1 MNLFLAAVAGG
12 FSFAFVLRVSE
23 VMYFSPLA
31 IFAPSAVPWIPQ
43 IGTYLAMVGFA
54 LLFMAI
60 FYSYFSGVERLKRV
74 PAGKCLVAVTL
85 LLAPPLFIYGGN
97 GQYLLESQILSTAHG
112 LIMMCSPWVALGFE
126 VSDTRW
132 RLRWVRPSASSNS

>member
-1 MNLFLAAVAGG
+1 MNLFLAAVAGA
-12 FSFAFVLRVSE
+12 FAFAFVLRVSE

-31 IFAPSAVPWIPQ
+31 IFAPGAVPWIPLL
-43 IGTYLAMVGFA
+43 GTYLAMVGFA
-54 LLFMAI
+54 LLFVAI
-60 FYSYFSGVERLKRV
+60 FYSYFSDVERLKSV
-74 PAGKCLVAVTL
+74 PAGKCLVVGIF

-97 GQYLLESQILSTAHG
+97 GQDLLESQILSTAHG

-132 RLRWVRPSASSNS
+132 RLRWARPSASSNS